1 MEINN
6 QDGLEP
12 LQPIENLVAFEET
25 PQPKVEYFSTR
36 EPFLEKKVV
45 GSTVML
51 PGVTT
56 KEKSENIEEFTSLIE
71 SNELDSSRPEWVDE
85 SFKKAFENGSDS
97 LITPNGIH
105 QDVNVDDYDNVITY
119 GKDDLLTKKATF
131 KKTNNVNT
139 NAALCGG
146 GCPRDAR
153 GCGHPRRG
161 RAVPRLPGVSFPD
174 LSVREV
180 VVFFYLA

>member
-1 MEINN
+1 
-6 QDGLEP
+6 
-12 LQPIENLVAFEET
+12 
-25 PQPKVEYFSTR
+25 
-36 EPFLEKKVV
+36 
-45 GSTVML
+45 ML

-131 KKTNNVNT
+131 KKTQMK
-139 NAALCGG
+139 L
-146 GCPRDAR
+146 
-153 GCGHPRRG
+153 
-161 RAVPRLPGVSFPD
+161 
-174 LSVREV
+174 
-180 VVFFYLA
+180 FYLLYYFCINNFIIFLYRIFFVFPNDKSVYFF